1 MSATVV
7 APAAALGARQRP
19 TRGLSAEDVD
29 RSFAAWLPDAV
40 CAAPGID
47 WAALPRPVKVYFL
60 NTVGDSPDAAPLA
73 LAVGLVHRSG
83 AMAHTTFRVLAQLN
97 ALLRRLR
104 RECGLRALPQL
115 ADGAFWDHVHATYAA
130 ALRTDGRSF
139 PPGVANEIR
148 HYNGVTQRQVRAY
161 AHELRAGTGGTTWQA
176 TLDALGLGRVAH
188 WQDLLLPAMPP
199 GWFER
204 STIQSTA
211 IAEANA
217 AVLEKTEVL
226 LRLHTP
232 LAHLATMRC
241 AAVRDLMQRYRA
253 ALAEA
258 RSLGQCP
265 WRFTHEAHIPRFRDN
280 APAAAAEIRY
290 DVRTV
295 TLSLAIWDRVSWAE
309 AHRDRVS
316 QSTCDNIER
325 RVGAYHPD
333 ATAYYLECLNPPDD
347 FCWFGHIIA
356 QGTLGRPT
364 RASARQGAAA
374 LLGEPRGINTRPPG
388 LLDPALSNAVWLRN
402 KVRPGEMLID
412 IEALYR
418 GILYGAALA
427 IAALTSAPRVGEL
440 LQFSNR
446 RWDVIE
452 TPAEQPSTRPRRV
465 LVQWVLPKGGKVDA
479 DRRWKLVAPDLQPLL
494 REIIELLTTQHGGAV
509 PVIRPTGN
517 NKEEF
522 LVPEPYLFQWGASSN
537 GQTGL
542 LTARDVGV
550 LLRFLF
556 HGVALCTLRGEPF
569 HVGTHLCRHVTASQ
583 AKEEGLP
590 DEAISYLLTHRR
602 GRPASPMQSAVAAAT
617 PHYTEAGSQSL
628 ALQALDRW
636 HRELATRASEA
647 PIHAPAEKDL
657 AALDP
662 KVRGALERYGLMAA
676 TALGWCSAG
685 LCVRDSRRQC
695 VGCSYLV
702 EDYRML
708 GFALRLKRVVHA
720 DLALM
725 EAEATAPDVREKR
738 QLLADLDGHIHFMR
752 VQAALATRDLGAL
765 PAVLRQMLPTQE
777 TESKTSSTP
786 LATDDPGLS

>member
-1 MSATVV
+1 MSTMVV
-7 APAAALGARQRP
+7 APPAAPEVEKRP
-19 TRGLSAEDVD
+19 TRGLPADDVD
-29 RSFAAWLPDAV
+29 HSFDVWLPAEV
-40 CAAPGID
+40 RAAPGID
-47 WAALPRPVKVYFL
+47 WAALPRSVKVYFL

-73 LAVGLVHRSG
+73 LAIGLVHRSG
-83 AMAHTTFRVLAQLN
+83 AMAHSTFRVLAQLN

-104 RECGLRALPQL
+104 RECGLYTLPQL
-115 ADGAFWDHVHATYAA
+115 ADGTFWDRVHTTYASDR
-130 ALRTDGRSF
+130 RTDGRSF

-148 HYNGVTQRQVRAY
+148 HYNGVTQRHVRAY
-161 AHELRAGTGGTTWQA
+161 AHELRAGDGGTAWQA
-176 TLDALGLGRVAH
+176 ALDALAPERVTR
-188 WQDLLLPAMPP
+188 WPDLLLPAMPP

-204 STIQSTA
+204 STIRSTA
-211 IAEANA
+211 TAEANT

-226 LRLHTP
+226 FRLHTP
-232 LAHLATMRC
+232 LAQLATMRC
-241 AAVRDLMQRYRA
+241 ATVRDLMLRYRA
-253 ALAEA
+253 ELAEA
-258 RSLGQCP
+258 RRLGQFP
-265 WRFTHEAHIPRFRDN
+265 RRFEHEAHIPRFLDN
-280 APAAAAEIRY
+280 AAATAAQIRY

-295 TLSLAIWDRVSWAE
+295 TLSLAVWDRVSWAE

-316 QSTCDNIER
+316 RGTCENIER
-325 RVGAYHPD
+325 RVGAYHPA
-333 ATAYYLECLNPPDD
+333 ATTYYLECLNPPDD
-347 FCWFGHIIA
+347 LFWFGHIVA
-356 QGTLGRPT
+356 QGVLGRPT

-402 KVRPGEMLID
+402 KVRPGEMLMD

-418 GILYGAALA
+418 GILYGTALA
-427 IAALTSAPRVGEL
+427 IAALTSAARVSEL

-452 TPAEQPSTRPRRV
+452 TPAELSLTRPRRV

-494 REIIELLTTQHGGAV
+494 REIIELLTAHHGGTV
-509 PVIRPTGN
+509 PIIRPTGN

-522 LVPEPYLFQWGASSN
+522 LVPEPYLFQWGASPD
-537 GQTGL
+537 GRTGL

-556 HGVALCTLRGEPF
+556 HGVALRTLRGEPF

-583 AKEEGLP
+583 AKEDGLS

-602 GRPASPMQSAVAAAT
+602 GQSTPTTRPAVTAAT
-617 PHYTEAGSQSL
+617 LHYTAAGSQSL

-647 PIHAPAEKDL
+647 PIFAPVEKDL

-708 GFALRLKRVVHA
+708 GFALRLRRVAQA
-720 DLALM
+720 DLTFM
-725 EAEATAPDVREKR
+725 KVEGTAADVREKR

-752 VQAALATRDLGAL
+752 VQATLATRDPGAL
-765 PAVLRQMLPTQE
+765 PTVLRQTLPTHG
-777 TESKTSSTP
+777 TE
-786 LATDDPGLS
+786 DDASPTINGL